1 MSERF
6 SLYLTRGAEKEWG
19 LKESKKRGHGR
30 CMNVSDGKDDDG
42 L

>member
-6 SLYLTRGAEKEWG
+6 SLFLTRGAEKEWG
-19 LKESKKRGHGR
+19 AQGVQKD
-30 CMNVSDGKDDDG
+30 VSDGKDDDG